1 MRKKYL
7 NTFLLSIAIFVLIL
21 LAIKIGGSTFHKG
34 YDVITSNKQ
43 FDQVKEGNI
52 RSVMPLWQSVA
63 RHLFY
68 QN

>member
-1 MRKKYL
+1 MRKKYVY
-7 NTFLLSIAIFVLIL
+7 TFLLSIATFGFLC
-21 LAIKIGGSTFHKG
+21 LAVKTGGNTFYRG
-34 YDVITSNKQ
+34 YQLITSNKQ

-68 QN
+68 KN